1 MPFLPTVSSFFFL
14 LCFSIVFCLSSRHWF
29 GVWLGL
35 ELNIIS
41 FIVLIIN
48 AKRLNSRES
57 SIKYFLLQA
66 LGRGLFLFGFILS
79 YIRAGSW
86 GLCLER
92 ELRAVFIL
100 AGLGIK
106 LGASPFH
113 FWVPRVI
120 NSLSWGNALILSTFQ
135 KVAPLLFLLYLSSFK
150 IISPLIILGVLRALV
165 GGLGGL
171 NQTQLRSLIGYSSIN
186 HMGWIIRISL
196 VSLYFSVFYLLVY
209 LLNVVL
215 VFWFISK
222 INTNKL
228 FNISLGTKDGEIKKC
243 IFYLCL
249 LSLGGL
255 PPLLGFFPKII
266 ALSLMVDQNLVVI
279 CLLVILGSVLS
290 LSYYLNLFFIRC
302 ITSFSVFKQ
311 TDMFIFYKTDIYIV
325 FALTALLLMGLIL
338 IETLFI

>member
-1 MPFLPTVSSFFFL
+1 MTFLPTVSSFFFL

-66 LGRGLFLFGFILS
+66 LGRGLFLFGFMLS
-79 YIRAGSW
+79 YIRAGFW
-86 GLCLER
+86 GLCLGR
-92 ELRAVFIL
+92 ELRSIFIL
-100 AGLGIK
+100 VGLGIK

-150 IISPLIILGVLRALV
+150 ITIPLVVLGVSRALV

-186 HMGWIIRISL
+186 HIGWIIRVSL
-196 VSLYFSVFYLLVY
+196 VSLYFSVFYLFVY

-215 VFWFISK
+215 IFWFISK
-222 INTNKL
+222 IDINK
-228 FNISLGTKDGEIKKC
+228 FFSVSLATKDGQIKKS

-255 PPLLGFFPKII
+255 PPLLGFFPKIM
-266 ALSLMVDQNLVVI
+266 ALSLIIDQDLILV

-302 ITSFSVFKQ
+302 ITGFSAFKQ
-311 TDMFIFYKTDIYIV
+311 TDIFIFYKTDLYIILV
-325 FALTALLLMGLIL
+325 LTVLVLMGLIS
-338 IETLFI
+338 IEILFI